1 MMIDI
6 HLCRHKGFLASMVR
20 FFTRSKWDHIT
31 ILDVDRKQW
40 IDLNYGYDGLR
51 IIPVGHAT
59 PWEIDSFVATRVAV
73 RERITALVHG
83 EYSIWFN
90 LNWLTW
96 KLFGRAFVHKGDN
109 CVSYVAKALGYTHQ
123 GVWYMSPEEL
133 AKYITLGVNRLCV
146 REKD

>member
-6 HLCRHKGFLASMVR
+6 HLCRHKGFLASTVR

-40 IDLNYGYDGLR
+40 IDFNYGYDGFRL
-51 IIPVGHAT
+51 IPVGDNT
-59 PWEIDSFVATRVAV
+59 PWVLDSFVRTCVTPMANVAAFV
-73 RERITALVHG
+73 ETK
-83 EYSIWFN
+83 YSIWFN

-96 KLFGRAFVHKGDN
+96 KLFGSAFVRKGDN

-133 AKYITLGVNRLCV
+133 SRYITLGVNRL
-146 REKD
+146 